1 MVLKK
6 FLLLPPSY
14 RLARIARPT
23 CEGATEPCKPVA
35 LKSLLQPV
43 LQQRKQEVSVNLTRA
58 VELKEAKAGFLLLE
72 HFPEGNHKSDAAA
85 LRRFGGW
92 VERRERDSRPVHHHF
107 PSPLPGGR
115 YRLLP
120 WGTTYFWLLCHPC
133 FSELERIYWDLGF
146 LWPES
151 HSWGPTDFSTEW

>member
-14 RLARIARPT
+14 QLARIARHT

-43 LQQRKQEVSVNLTRA
+43 LQQRKQEVSVNLARA

-92 VERRERDSRPVHHHF
+92 VERRETQGLSITTFHHHYLGGGTD
-107 PSPLPGGR
+107 SPALG
-115 YRLLP
+115 YNLLLASTPPLFLRAGENLLRP
-120 WGTTYFWLLCHPC
+120 WL
-133 FSELERIYWDLGF
+133 SVA
-146 LWPES
+146 
-151 HSWGPTDFSTEW
+151 

>member
-14 RLARIARPT
+14 RLARIARHT

-43 LQQRKQEVSVNLTRA
+43 LQQRKQEVSVNLARA

-85 LRRFGGW
+85 WRRFGGW
-92 VERRERDSRPVHHHF
+92 VERRERDSRPIHHHL

-115 YRLLP
+115 YRLSCLGVQLLLASTPPLFLRAGENLLRP
-120 WGTTYFWLLCHPC
+120 WL
-133 FSELERIYWDLGF
+133 SVA
-146 LWPES
+146 
-151 HSWGPTDFSTEW
+151 

>member
-107 PSPLPGGR
+107 PSLDPPCPQHPVISPTPTVSSGTGRFCQRLTPPGHRG
-115 YRLLP
+115 
-120 WGTTYFWLLCHPC
+120 
-133 FSELERIYWDLGF
+133 
-146 LWPES
+146 
-151 HSWGPTDFSTEW
+151 STPSLTWQLR